1 MNLHNL
7 PEAVKLSNNLESA
20 IRLLDALNDRRC
32 GLSIEV
38 KKDPD
43 DYDYSTINKE
53 DTALLL
59 PDLVTDLIKA
69 ITTRK
74 QDILNQIAK
83 LQ

>member
-20 IRLLDALNDRRC
+20 NNLLDALNDRRT
-32 GLSIEV
+32 GISIQV
-38 KKDPD
+38 HKDPND
-43 DYDYSTINKE
+43 WDYSTIGFK
-53 DTALLL
+53 DVPLLL
-59 PDLVTDLIKA
+59 PDLVPELIKA